1 MRLLSVAFGLGLL
14 NKQSMRSGVSAK
26 IEIEWQTPVLGRG
39 GGVVGG
45 VFPLEQHKIS
55 KPLSATF
62 SDLGTKIEWKE
73 CVFH

>member
-1 MRLLSVAFGLGLL
+1 MQLLSVAFGLGLL

-73 CVFH
+73 HLSH

>member
-1 MRLLSVAFGLGLL
+1 MQLLSVAFGLGLL

-45 VFPLEQHKIS
+45 VFALEQYKFQS
-55 KPLSATF
+55 L
-62 SDLGTKIEWKE
+62 
-73 CVFH
+73 